1 MSSNPRGFINIRL
14 DTKQL
19 RRDLAELRGRSI
31 PRAMSNVVNRLAYNS
46 RLKIQDE
53 MKVKFRN
60 PTAWTLGM
68 FAVIPAKPGQARAA
82 IVTKDLT
89 GSYKGGTAAARY
101 LSPEVFGGEREL
113 KPSEKLLSSISEGQE
128 WVPGRDAP
136 LNSNGNIRLSEIV
149 KILADLGKLKSGPR
163 RRSKGGK
170 SIQATGQYF
179 VARDAGTGKAVG
191 IYKRTGKGKGFLEI
205 LRFIPTNARYRP
217 SLPAQR
223 IVDDLI
229 SRRAR
234 RYVEEELEKS
244 AQKRFSGK
252 K

>member
-14 DTKQL
+14 NAKQL
-19 RRDLAELRGRSI
+19 RRDLAELKGHSI

-68 FAVIPAKPGQARAA
+68 FAVIPARPGSASAS

-89 GSYKGGTAAARY
+89 SSYKGGTAAARY

-149 KILADLGKLKSGPR
+149 RILVDLGKLKAKPS
-163 RRSKGGK
+163 RRSKGRK
-170 SIQATGQYF
+170 VIQTTGDYF
-179 VARDAGTGKAVG
+179 VPRHAGTGRPLG
-191 IYKRTGKGKGFLEI
+191 IYKRTGRGKSYREI
-205 LRFIPTNARYRP
+205 LRFIPTHARYRP
-217 SLPAQR
+217 ILPAQR

-234 RYVEEELEKS
+234 GYVQEEIEKFTQ
-244 AQKRFSGK
+244 ARFNGK
-252 K
+252 N